1 MTSLHEP
8 LWSQRREPF
17 PSGSERL
24 SLGRPA
30 WRPHP
35 PSNWAAPHDTGERDR
50 ETSFIALSYQAS
62 SDINQAPASALTYP
76 CATVSVFSETYFFII
91 TFFEG
96 ETHSS
101 RKIFSGLKGHLCSQ
115 IASWWL
121 KKGIQSVLLA
131 DDVYKALES
140 LNICVLKL
148 ADQINY

>member
-1 MTSLHEP
+1 MSHFGLKGESLFHLGQSVF
-8 LWSQRREPF
+8 LWGAQHDGHIHHQTEQRRTILERET
-17 PSGSERL
+17 ERL
-24 SLGRPA
+24 
-30 WRPHP
+30 H
-35 PSNWAAPHDTGERDR
+35 
-50 ETSFIALSYQAS
+50 SFIALSYQAS
-62 SDINQAPASALTYP
+62 SDTNQAPASALTYP